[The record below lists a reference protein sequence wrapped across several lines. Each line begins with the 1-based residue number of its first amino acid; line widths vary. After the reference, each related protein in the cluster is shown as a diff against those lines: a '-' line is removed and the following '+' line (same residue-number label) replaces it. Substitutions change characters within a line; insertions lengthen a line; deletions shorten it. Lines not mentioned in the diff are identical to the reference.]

1 MSSWIVRV
9 IFKDH
14 TFTISK
20 CLFNLACK
28 DLIRIT
34 FLLRMQRHTIP
45 THLNEYTQTFQHP
58 ATLLN
63 RIWKCNG

>member
-1 MSSWIVRV
+1 
-9 IFKDH
+9 
-14 TFTISK
+14 
-20 CLFNLACK
+20 
-28 DLIRIT
+28 
-34 FLLRMQRHTIP
+34 MQRHTIP

>member
-14 TFTISK
+14 TFSISK
-20 CLFNLACK
+20 CLFNLTREN
-28 DLIRIT
+28 LISIA

-45 THLNEYTQTFQHP
+45 ARLNECTQTF
-58 ATLLN
+58 
-63 RIWKCNG
+63 